1 MTHSPVRIL
10 VVDDNEALR
19 ENLVEALVLEGYD
32 VASEPDGAA
41 ALRRLEREPFEG
53 VLLDLMMPGMDGREV
68 LARIRQ
74 DGRHAQLRVVMTTGY
89 SGPAARAGLPADAF
103 LIRAERSARVAGA
116 KSKHA
121 PWDAWRP
128 STSGRSAPLRS
139 GRTESF
145 RCFRIATGRLVLL
158 GHFVRLLRAPMLSLR
173 RAGSSLRCSTHLK

>member
-103 LIRAERSARVAGA
+103 LMKPFGVRELL
-116 KSKHA
+116 
-121 PWDAWRP
+121 DA
-128 STSGRSAPLRS
+128 
-139 GRTESF
+139 
-145 RCFRIATGRLVLL
+145 
-158 GHFVRLLRAPMLSLR
+158 LR
-173 RAGSSLRCSTHLK
+173 RVGLPSAESVA